1 MITIM
6 DGGMGQELLAR
17 SINPPT
23 EMWSARVLLDE
34 PGLVTQVH
42 ADYIRAGAQT
52 ITINAYSATPER
64 LEKYGHGDLFTSLQQ
79 AAIECAHTAR
89 DTAGT
94 PVKITGSLPP
104 LYTSYNPDLN
114 NDYETALAIYSQ
126 IADAQAAGVDIQM
139 AETLGSILEVR
150 AALTAMHR
158 HDTPIWISLSLSDG
172 TDSPELRSGE
182 PLQAALDVIA
192 DLGADAV
199 LINCSMPETITAAIG
214 IVSCIGVPFGAY
226 GNGFTAVKR
235 LAMGDI
241 VAESLKQRTDL
252 GPAEYADQAQNWVD
266 QGATLIGGC
275 CEVGPK
281 HIAELAQRFSKV

>member
-17 SINPPT
+17 SKNTPT

-34 PGLVTQVH
+34 PDLVTQVH
-42 ADYIRAGAQT
+42 ADYIRAGAET

-64 LEKYGHGDLFTSLQQ
+64 LEKYGHGHLFASLQQ
-79 AAIECAHTAR
+79 AAIDCAHAAR
-89 DTAGT
+89 DAVGA

-104 LYTSYNPDLN
+104 LYSSYNPDLN
-114 NDYETALAIYSQ
+114 SDYDTALAIYSQ
-126 IADAQAAGVDIQM
+126 IVDAQAAGVDIQL
-139 AETLGSILEVR
+139 AETLGSTLEVR

-158 HDTPIWISLSLSDG
+158 HDKPKWISISLSDG
-172 TDSPELRSGE
+172 TAAPELRSGE
-182 PLQAALDVIA
+182 PLQAALDVIS
-192 DLGADAV
+192 DHGADAV

-214 IVSCIGVPFGAY
+214 ALSSLGIPFGAY

-241 VAESLKQRTDL
+241 VADSLKQRTDL
-252 GPAEYADQAQNWVD
+252 GPDEYAAHAQNWID